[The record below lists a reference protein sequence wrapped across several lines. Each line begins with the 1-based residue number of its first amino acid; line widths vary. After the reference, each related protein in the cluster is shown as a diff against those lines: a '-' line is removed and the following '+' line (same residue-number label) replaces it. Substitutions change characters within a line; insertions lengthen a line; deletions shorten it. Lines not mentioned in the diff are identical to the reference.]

1 MIDTDKIKFIDYNIE
16 QEEQKLVK
24 YAEDLLGKSLYPAQY
39 ERLMISIIEYKAS
52 LLAQRFNEAAKLN
65 LAQCSEGLILEAIA
79 EMAGVTKLAGAKGE
93 DLLKI
98 ELNTTF
104 TSDLTISKGL
114 EILSKDE
121 KYTFLTTEDCIISA
135 SETVGYVTIRA
146 EEIGEAVNAYGA
158 GDVNILVKPISYI
171 KSVTNVNGVSGGAD
185 EESRE
190 SLIKRVLLAPESYS
204 CAGAKNSYIFHTL
217 SANAGIIDAQAESPQ
232 QPATVDI
239 TTTTEITEGEGE
251 DSTTTTQ
258 SNTENYTVDDS
269 GNIDNDTFNLHVDYK
284 TGKLDFTLKS
294 DTSKVY
300 SFTIPPQAQVLIYP
314 LTKEDVTPQ
323 SVLNDVDAKLNGEKI
338 NPMTDFVKVIAPTK
352 KTKAINL
359 DVVLDISAD
368 YDSCVDTVNNTL
380 EQYKQEIRKKL
391 GANIEPSQII
401 ARVGNIDGV
410 YSVKPD
416 LTETITSALNEF
428 YELSFNTT
436 ITQREV

>member
-1 MIDTDKIKFIDYNIE
+1 MIDTDKIKFIDYDIE
-16 QEEQKLVK
+16 QEEQKLVQ
-24 YAEDLLGKSLYPAQY
+24 YAEGLFGKSLYPAQY
-39 ERLMISIIEYKAS
+39 ERLMLSVIEYKAS

-65 LAQCSEGLILEAIA
+65 LAQCSDGLILEAIA

-121 KYTFLTTEDCIISA
+121 KFTFLTVEDCVISA
-135 SETVGYVTIRA
+135 GEKIGYVTIRA

-171 KSVTNVNGVSGGAD
+171 ESVTNINGVSGGAD

-190 SLIKRVLLAPESYS
+190 SLIKRILLAPESYS
-204 CAGAKNSYIFHTL
+204 CAGSKNSYIFHTL

-232 QPATVDI
+232 LPATVNI
-239 TTTTEITEGEGE
+239 TTTSEVTEGEGE
-251 DSTTTTQ
+251 DAITTTQ
-258 SNTENYTVDDS
+258 SSTENYTVDDS
-269 GNIDNDTFNLHVDYK
+269 GNIDNDIFSLSVNYK

-294 DTSKVY
+294 DINKVY
-300 SFTIPPQAQVLIYP
+300 SFTIPPQATVLIYP

-323 SVLNDVDAKLNGEKI
+323 SVLNDVDAKLNGEMI
-338 NPMTDFVKVIAPTK
+338 NPMTDFVQVIAPIK
-352 KTKAINL
+352 KTKEINL
-359 DVVLDISAD
+359 NVVLDISAD
-368 YDSCVDTVNNTL
+368 YDTCVNAVNTTL
-380 EQYKQEIRKKL
+380 EDYKQEIRKKL

-401 ARVGNIDGV
+401 ARIGNIDGV
-410 YSVKPD
+410 YSVCPD
-416 LTETITSALNEF
+416 LVNAINAKVNEF
-428 YELSFNTT
+428 YELTFNTT